1 MLTPGRRRRCKWLVW
16 AERHSPIG
24 DLAVGLPIDVKR
36 LLWLLDGRQN
46 QRPAC
51 LFGKRGRSADERRGQ
66 KGPSPDQEMPTINHE
81 CSPSFAHASES
92 RTTYCCPHG
101 PHRHSPPLPVKAGW
115 RGVKPS
121 LDALIDVAAAGSR
134 IKAGASH
141 RPMRIVRL
149 AALIAPGDATGEQ
162 SPPGYSFGRGLDRQ
176 PFWRQCVCQHLQLK

>member
-36 LLWLLDGRQN
+36 LLWLLDSRQN

-51 LFGKRGRSADERRGQ
+51 LFGKRGCSADERRGQ
-66 KGPSPDQEMPTINHE
+66 KDPSPDQEMSTINHG

-121 LDALIDVAAAGSR
+121 LDALIHVAAAGSA
-134 IKAGASH
+134 IKVGAS
-141 RPMRIVRL
+141 PMRIVRL
-149 AALIAPGDATGEQ
+149 AALIAAADLTGEQ
-162 SPPGYSFGRGLDRQ
+162 SPPGYLWGEGSTGSPSGGNASASI
-176 PFWRQCVCQHLQLK
+176 CS